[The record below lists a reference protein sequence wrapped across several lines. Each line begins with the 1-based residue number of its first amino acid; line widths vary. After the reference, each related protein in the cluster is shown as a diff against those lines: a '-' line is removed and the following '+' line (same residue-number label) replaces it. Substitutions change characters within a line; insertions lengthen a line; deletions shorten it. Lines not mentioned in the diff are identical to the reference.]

1 MHDVIIIGAGSAG
14 LSAAIYTT
22 RKQFKTLIISPEVG
36 GQTNLTNDIENYPG
50 VKALPGPQLM
60 EIMRAQAEGV
70 GAKIVTNRVMKIEQ
84 KNDKTFE
91 LALEDGSK
99 ESARSVILA
108 FGVLP
113 KPLNIPGE
121 KKFFG
126 RGVSTCATCDAPFF
140 KNKTTSVIGGGNAA
154 VEAALE
160 LAPLCKKVYLV
171 HRRDAFRADEI
182 TVEKVKALK
191 NVELVLD
198 STPQEIRGDKIVK
211 SLLVKNIKTGKE
223 TDITLDGVFVEIGH
237 MIDSSMVKGLVDMNE
252 HGEVIVD
259 DRQNTSVK
267 GIFAAGDCTPTPF
280 KQSVIA
286 AGQGAIAA
294 LECHRYLTGGK
305 TSGKDWGK

>member
-1 MHDVIIIGAGSAG
+1 
-14 LSAAIYTT
+14 
-22 RKQFKTLIISPEVG
+22 
-36 GQTNLTNDIENYPG
+36 
-50 VKALPGPQLM
+50 
-60 EIMRAQAEGV
+60 
-70 GAKIVTNRVMKIEQ
+70 MKIEQ

-198 STPQEIRGDKIVK
+198 STPRRSEATR
-211 SLLVKNIKTGKE
+211 
-223 TDITLDGVFVEIGH
+223 
-237 MIDSSMVKGLVDMNE
+237 
-252 HGEVIVD
+252 
-259 DRQNTSVK
+259 
-267 GIFAAGDCTPTPF
+267 
-280 KQSVIA
+280 
-286 AGQGAIAA
+286 
-294 LECHRYLTGGK
+294 
-305 TSGKDWGK
+305 